1 MKSEELLR
9 HIGSVKDKYIE
20 ELMSEP
26 ARPVRRRADNRR
38 LIASIAA
45 CLAVIMLGTSIMA
58 ANGVDVETGKMTLS
72 GGITSLTMAQN
83 SVIMID
89 VNPSIRL
96 EVNDRG
102 VVVKA
107 EALNEDAQ
115 NVMAELELCGK
126 DYTAAVTVVVGAL
139 QEKQYITDLK
149 NSILVS
155 VTDTNEET
163 AEALRENAVNAV
175 VEFNKSVDYSFS
187 VLSQIIKPDESLS
200 DIAGEYGVS
209 EGRIEM
215 INKLISEHSN
225 YSFDE
230 LIKCNIQTIN
240 QLFEYIGLPDTIQR
254 IGEAAGVVPS
264 EYREKLKLDELNCEE
279 LLSFT
284 SAISDFYDKLSEYY
298 SESDVAKRIGYEFNI
313 IESSTEDGQKLWAVL
328 AESLTRNIGDHAA
341 IINIGQ
347 SVVSDWFNQSNIH
360 QISQY
365 LKTRYYQL
373 LNNRYSFL
381 IIAHT

>member
-155 VTDTNEET
+155 VTDTN
-163 AEALRENAVNAV
+163 
-175 VEFNKSVDYSFS
+175 
-187 VLSQIIKPDESLS
+187 
-200 DIAGEYGVS
+200 
-209 EGRIEM
+209 
-215 INKLISEHSN
+215 
-225 YSFDE
+225 
-230 LIKCNIQTIN
+230 
-240 QLFEYIGLPDTIQR
+240 
-254 IGEAAGVVPS
+254 
-264 EYREKLKLDELNCEE
+264 
-279 LLSFT
+279 
-284 SAISDFYDKLSEYY
+284 
-298 SESDVAKRIGYEFNI
+298 
-313 IESSTEDGQKLWAVL
+313 
-328 AESLTRNIGDHAA
+328 
-341 IINIGQ
+341 
-347 SVVSDWFNQSNIH
+347 
-360 QISQY
+360 
-365 LKTRYYQL
+365 
-373 LNNRYSFL
+373 
-381 IIAHT
+381 

>member
-9 HIGSVKDKYIE
+9 HLGSVKDEYIE
-20 ELMSEP
+20 ELMNE
-26 ARPVRRRADNRR
+26 PVRSTGRRTDKRR
-38 LIASIAA
+38 VIASIAA
-45 CLAVIMLGTSIMA
+45 CLAVIFMGTSIMA
-58 ANGVDVETGKMTLS
+58 ANRADVETGKMTLS
-72 GGITSLTMAQN
+72 GGVKSLTMAQN

-115 NVMAELELCGK
+115 VVMAELELVGK
-126 DYTAAVTVVVGAL
+126 DYTWAVTVVVGSL

-149 NSILVS
+149 NSILIS
-155 VTDTNEET
+155 VTDANEKT
-163 AEALRENAVNAV
+163 AEALRENVVNAIT
-175 VEFNKSVDYSFS
+175 EFNKSVDYGFS
-187 VLSQIIKPDESLS
+187 VLSQVVKGDKSLS
-200 DIAGEYGVS
+200 DLAGEYGVS
-209 EGRIEM
+209 EGRIAM
-215 INKLISEHSN
+215 INKLISEHSS

-230 LIKCNIQTIN
+230 LIKCNVQTIN
-240 QLFEYIGLPDTIQR
+240 QLFEYIGLPESIMR
-254 IGEAAGVVPS
+254 SGEAAGVVPT
-264 EYREKLKLDELNCEE
+264 EYREKLKLEDLSCEE

-284 SAISDFYDKLSEYY
+284 SAISDFYDKLSKYY

-313 IESSTEDGQKLWAVL
+313 IESSTQDGQKLWAVL

-347 SVVSDWFNQSNIH
+347 SVVSDWYNQSNLH
-360 QISQY
+360 KISQY
-365 LKTRYYQL
+365 LKE
-373 LNNRYSFL
+373 S
-381 IIAHT
+381 IPAA

>member
-26 ARPVRRRADNRR
+26 ARPVRRRADDRR

-163 AEALRENAVNAV
+163 AEALRENVVNAV

-264 EYREKLKLDELNCEE
+264 EYREKLKLDERSCEE

-284 SAISDFYDKLSEYY
+284 RAISDFYDKLSEYY

-341 IINIGQ
+341 ITNIGQ
-347 SVVSDWFNQSNIH
+347 SVVSDWYNQSDIY
-360 QISQY
+360 QIYHY
-365 LKTRYYQL
+365 LTDAIL
-373 LNNRYSFL
+373 
-381 IIAHT
+381 AAA

>member
-9 HIGSVKDKYIE
+9 HIGSVNDKYIE
-20 ELMSEP
+20 ELMIEP
-26 ARPVRRRADNRR
+26 ARSVRRRSDNRR
-38 LIASIAA
+38 VIASIAA
-45 CLAVIMLGTSIMA
+45 CLAVILMGTSIMA
-58 ANGVDVETGKMTLS
+58 ASTADVETGKMTLS
-72 GGITSLTMAQN
+72 GGVKSLTMAQN

-107 EALNEDAQ
+107 EAVNEDAQ
-115 NVMAELELCGK
+115 TVMAELELSGK
-126 DYTAAVTVVVGAL
+126 DYTSAVTAVVGAL

-155 VTDTNEET
+155 VIDTNEKT
-163 AEALRENAVNAV
+163 AEALRENAVNAI
-175 VEFNKSVDYSFS
+175 VEFNKSVDYAFS
-187 VLSQIIKPDESLS
+187 VMSQIMKDDKSLS
-200 DIAGEYGVS
+200 AIAGEYSVS

-215 INKLISEHSN
+215 INKLISQHSS
-225 YSFDE
+225 YSFEE
-230 LIKCNIQTIN
+230 LIKCNIHTLN
-240 QLFEYIGLPDTIQR
+240 QLFEYTGLPETIQR
-254 IGEAAGVVPS
+254 IGEAAGVVPT
-264 EYREKLKLDELNCEE
+264 EYREKLKLDELSCEE

-284 SAISDFYDKLSEYY
+284 SAISDFYDKLSKYY

-328 AESLTRNIGDHAA
+328 AESLTRNIGDHGA

-347 SVVSDWFNQSNIH
+347 NVVSDWFNQSNLY
-360 QISQY
+360 QISEY
-365 LKTRYYQL
+365 LKDAIL
-373 LNNRYSFL
+373 G
-381 IIAHT
+381 AA